1 MQAVSIE
8 ELMNYNLRN
17 FFHLSILLLKNINLN
32 KINERILKTSFT
44 NVSSYYTNENLL
56 VKGRISDLILF
67 KSSSSLICF
76 SKCSINSIITFTNIH
91 NVII

>member
-1 MQAVSIE
+1 MQVVSIE

-76 SKCSINSIITFTNIH
+76 SK
-91 NVII
+91 